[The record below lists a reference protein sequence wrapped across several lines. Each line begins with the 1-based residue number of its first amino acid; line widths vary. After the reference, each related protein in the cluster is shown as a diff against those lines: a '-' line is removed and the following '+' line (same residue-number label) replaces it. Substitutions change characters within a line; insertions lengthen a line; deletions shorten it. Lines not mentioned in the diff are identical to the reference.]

1 MTMELI
7 LNIAWAVFSLT
18 LIVLWMKS
26 SASDRIPRRVQIL
39 ALAMTVLLLLP
50 VISLSDDLQAMQGP
64 SETDTCLRRVLHS
77 DDTHPSVFPVSPA
90 FPEAIVTEIMLVGFS
105 QEALQIDRPAPPTTL
120 LTRSLDSRPPPAQ
133 A

>member
-7 LNIAWAVFSLT
+7 LNVAWALFSLM
-18 LIVLWMKS
+18 LVLFWVKS
-26 SASDRIPRRVQIL
+26 PASRRIPRRVQIL

-77 DDTHPSVFPVSPA
+77 DESHPSVFPTSPA
-90 FPEAIVTEIMLVGFS
+90 FPEQIVTEVALAGFV
-105 QEALQIDRPAPPTTL
+105 QEAFQADRPTPPTTF
-120 LTRSLDSRPPPAQ
+120 LTRSLDSRPPPRA
-133 A
+133 